1 MNVTVRIPDDF
12 ARRLGSGDLGR
23 KALEAL
29 ALQEYRAGRL
39 TVSGLS
45 DVLGFTTQDDLGG
58 FLSANGITPPLA
70 DDQPDRDLATRF
82 RAFRA
87 GKTLGGL
94 DPGALI
100 REGRR

>member
-12 ARRLGSGDLGR
+12 ADRLGSGDLGR

-29 ALQEYRAGRL
+29 ALQEHRAGRL
-39 TVSGLS
+39 ALA
-45 DVLGFTTQDDLGG
+45 DLRQVLGFATRAELDAFLDAHGLPSSVPVHQPADDL
-58 FLSANGITPPLA
+58 AARI
-70 DDQPDRDLATRF
+70 

-94 DPGALI
+94 DPAALI

>member
-45 DVLGFTTQDDLGG
+45 DVLGFATQAERDG
-58 FLSANGITPPLA
+58 FLSANGITAPIPEN
-70 DDQPDRDLATRF
+70 QPDRDLATRF

>member
-1 MNVTVRIPDDF
+1 MKLNFRIPAEF

-23 KALEAL
+23 EALEAL

-39 TVSGLS
+39 TGSGLS
-45 DVLGFTTQDDLGG
+45 DVLGFANQADLNG
-58 FLSANGITPPLA
+58 FLNANGIAAPVPDT
-70 DDQPDRDLATRF
+70 QPDRDLATRF

-87 GKTLGGL
+87 GKTLGGRG
-94 DPGALI
+94 PVALI

>member
-45 DVLGFTTQDDLGG
+45 DVLGYTTQDDLDG
-58 FLSANGITPPLA
+58 FLIANGITAPLA

-87 GKTLGGL
+87 GKTRGPT
-94 DPGALI
+94 D
-100 REGRR
+100 